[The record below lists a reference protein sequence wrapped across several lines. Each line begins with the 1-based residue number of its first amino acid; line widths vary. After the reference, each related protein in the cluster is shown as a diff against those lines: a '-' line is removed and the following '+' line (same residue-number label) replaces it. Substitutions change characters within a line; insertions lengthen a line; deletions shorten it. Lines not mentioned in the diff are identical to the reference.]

1 MNFNIR
7 CLIPLL
13 TVVTLAI
20 TVRATLQTSA
30 PVIPSWKA
38 HDMSRKRPPVVIPG
52 TSALPVSAPSDAV
65 VLFDGKDLRN
75 WRNEDREDPKWIV
88 RNGYMESVK
97 DSGYLQTEQSF
108 GDIQLHIEWMTPAPP
123 EGTGQDRGNS
133 GVFLMGLYEVQVLD
147 SYKNITYADGQA
159 AAIYGQYPPMAN
171 VSLPPGEWQS
181 YDIVFRRPRFNQ
193 NGTLLQ
199 PGRLTVFHNG
209 VLVQD
214 AVDLWGPTAWL
225 QHEPY
230 KAHPDQLPLS
240 LQDHGNPVRYRNIWA
255 RKLTER
261 PENGPDNTQ
270 DRSILALPDS
280 SLDCYVGR
288 YRATDREFTII
299 RKESRLEAD
308 INGNTFL
315 ELVPHSKTEFSLRW
329 TAGTLIFKLDKENNP
344 LGAIFSMG
352 GKNYIFEKYSE

>member
-1 MNFNIR
+1 
-7 CLIPLL
+7 
-13 TVVTLAI
+13 
-20 TVRATLQTSA
+20 
-30 PVIPSWKA
+30 
-38 HDMSRKRPPVVIPG
+38 
-52 TSALPVSAPSDAV
+52 
-65 VLFDGKDLRN
+65 
-75 WRNEDREDPKWIV
+75 
-88 RNGYMESVK
+88 
-97 DSGYLQTEQSF
+97 
-108 GDIQLHIEWMTPAPP
+108 
-123 EGTGQDRGNS
+123 GQDRGNS

-159 AAIYGQYPPMAN
+159 AAIYGQYPPLAN

-181 YDIVFRRPRFNQ
+181 YDIVFRRPLFNR
-193 NGTLLQ
+193 NNTLLQ

-214 AVDLWGPTAWL
+214 AVELWGPTAWL

-240 LQDHGNPVRYRNIWA
+240 LQDHGNPVRYRNIWV

-261 PENGPDNTQ
+261 PENGPDITQ
-270 DRSILALPDS
+270 DRSIVALPDS
-280 SLDCYVGR
+280 VLDFYVGR
-288 YRATDREFTII
+288 YLATDREFTII

-329 TAGTLIFKLDKENNP
+329 TAGTLIFKLDKENNL
-344 LGAIFSMG
+344 LGATFSMG
-352 GKNYIFEKYSE
+352 GKNYLFEKYSE